1 MLLSGIWKSSRIQF
15 ISLFVIWLIAG
26 IFILKYGKTDITLF
40 LNKFH
45 SGFLDEFFK
54 YWTWL
59 GSGWVALGL
68 ILFILVFV
76 NFRWGI
82 LLTIANVTTGL
93 VVQGLKSFVFDD
105 ILRPAATLKNL
116 HFVQGVDLHYYNSFP
131 SGHTATAFALF
142 FALSLMIESKPAK
155 WLFFF
160 VAILIGYSR
169 IYLSQHFMTD
179 VFGGSIT
186 GTVLF
191 LLTLWFF
198 GNRWQ
203 KWDISLLTLLKKN
216 EK

>member
-1 MLLSGIWKSSRIQF
+1 MLLSGVWKSSRTQIV
-15 ISLFVIWLIAG
+15 SLFVIWIIIAS
-26 IFILKYGKTDITLF
+26 FLCTYGKINIQHF
-40 LNKFH
+40 LNNAH
-45 SGFLDEFFK
+45 SEFLDSFFK

-68 ILFILVFV
+68 ILFIFVFV
-76 NFRWGI
+76 NLRWGI
-82 LLTIANVTTGL
+82 LLTISNVTTGL
-93 VVQGLKSFVFDD
+93 VVQGFKSFVFDD

-142 FALSLMIESKPAK
+142 FALSLMMESKPAK
-155 WLFFF
+155 WLFFV

-169 IYLSQHFMTD
+169 IYLSQHFLTD
-179 VFGGSIT
+179 VLGGSIT

-198 GNRWQ
+198 GNKWQ
-203 KWDISLLTLLKKN
+203 KLDCSLLTLLKKN